1 MRTFITSVIMLLLA
15 VSGAFAAEMN
25 MEKEKTK
32 EKNAVVIA
40 AFGTTYESTLDSLLK
55 IEQDIKAAVGK
66 DVPVRMAFTSNIIRK
81 IWHERNGD
89 AAYKAEHKDV
99 PSYLYDVKN
108 VLGTMADLQNEG
120 YRNIV
125 VQPTYLTSGEEY
137 SDLKAYVDGL
147 DGIKT
152 LKDKWKPFSKLA
164 TGKPITGDYDYH
176 EDLEAFAKALKK
188 DVDLAAASS
197 SALVYMGHGN
207 EHLSTGIYY
216 ELEKLMNEMYP
227 KTKIYIGTVEG
238 HPDMDEVVGKLTAAK
253 VKKVTLKPLMVV
265 AGDHAN
271 NDMAGDEEDSW
282 KTVLVK
288 AGIKVMPV
296 LEGLGENPM
305 VRKIVVDNM
314 LKAAAEADIKLK

>member
-1 MRTFITSVIMLLLA
+1 MRTFIASVIMLLLA

-32 EKNAVVIA
+32 EKSAVVIA

-55 IEQDIKAAVGK
+55 IEADVKAAVGK

-81 IWHERNGD
+81 IWHERQND
-89 AAYKAEHKDV
+89 AAYKAQHKDV
-99 PSYLYDVKN
+99 PAYLYEVKN

-120 YRNIV
+120 YRNV
-125 VQPTYLTSGEEY
+125 AVQPTYLTSGEEY

-147 DGIKT
+147 DSIKT
-152 LKDKWKPFSKLA
+152 LKDKWKPFNKLA

-176 EDLEAFAKALKK
+176 EDLEVFAKALKK

-216 ELEKLMNEMYP
+216 ELEKLLNEMYP
-227 KTKIYIGTVEG
+227 KTKIYVGTVEG
-238 HPDMDEVVGKLTAAK
+238 HPDLDEVVGKLKADK
-253 VKKVTLKPLMVV
+253 VKKITLKPLMVV

-282 KTVLVK
+282 KTIFVK
-288 AGIKVMPV
+288 AGIKVTPV
-296 LEGLGENPM
+296 LEGLGENPL

>member
-1 MRTFITSVIMLLLA
+1 MRTFIASVIMLLLA
-15 VSGAFAAEMN
+15 VSGALAAEMN
-25 MEKEKTK
+25 MEKENVKS
-32 EKNAVVIA
+32 AVVIA

-55 IEQDIKAAVGK
+55 IEQDVKAVVGK

-81 IWHERNGD
+81 VWHKRNGD

-99 PSYLYDVKN
+99 PAYLYDVKN

-152 LKDKWKPFSKLA
+152 LKDKWKPFNKLA

-176 EDLEAFAKALKK
+176 EDLETFAKSLKK

-288 AGIKVMPV
+288 AGIKVTPV
-296 LEGLGENPM
+296 LEGLGDNPL

>member
-1 MRTFITSVIMLLLA
+1 MRTFIVSVIMLLLA

-32 EKNAVVIA
+32 EKSAVVIA
-40 AFGTTYESTLDSLLK
+40 AFGTTYESALDSLLK
-55 IEQDIKAAVGK
+55 IEKDVKAVVGK
-66 DVPVRMAFTSNIIRK
+66 EVPVRMAFTSNIIRK
-81 IWHERNGD
+81 IWHERKND
-89 AAYKAEHKDV
+89 PTYKAEHKEV
-99 PSYLYDVKN
+99 PEYLYNVKN

-137 SDLKAYVDGL
+137 SDLKAYVEGL

-152 LKDKWKPFSKLA
+152 LKDKWKPFNRLA
-164 TGKPITGDYDYH
+164 VGKPITGDYDYH
-176 EDLEAFAKALKK
+176 EDLKAFAESLKK
-188 DVDLAAASS
+188 DVDLAASSS

-216 ELEKLMNEMYP
+216 ELEKLLNETYP
-227 KTKIYIGTVEG
+227 KTKIYVGTVEG
-238 HPDMDEVVGKLTAAK
+238 HPDLDDVVNKLKADK
-253 VKKVTLKPLMVV
+253 VKKITLKPLMVV

-282 KTVLVK
+282 KIIFTK
-288 AGIKVMPV
+288 AGIKVAPV
-296 LEGLGENPM
+296 LEGLGENPA